1 METTARAHKQ
11 TTCPGNHPRST
22 PQKPMF
28 RTSVVT
34 CSRTHQGMD
43 PDGLENGGTPKKSHQ
58 RSQSTGCVLV
68 RKAQTTPHSQAT
80 APQAKDRWGLQG
92 RPRWGFKRHPRQG
105 VNVKSTW
112 SGCQAKQV
120 GNLSLFALLRPSG
133 SHTRSHGLS
142 SPTTENILCGGDPPR
157 GLSDETTSLGTMATA
172 MESQL
177 QPFNTSNL
185 DDFCSAND
193 FQKGSKGVVQ
203 QGELQGFWLQAI
215 QQHLP
220 KALDFIVVSF
230 FRWPC
235 YQIQADTPVDVWS
248 NHACQ
253 VALFFPSVRTACSG
267 GSIRSSPASGNAPL
281 GNQGTREPTGGILSK
296 VGQ

>member
-22 PQKPMF
+22 P
-28 RTSVVT
+28 
-34 CSRTHQGMD
+34 SRCFAQRSSRARGLIRGWIQTAWRMD
-43 PDGLENGGTPKKSHQ
+43 ALPKKSHQ

-68 RKAQTTPHSQAT
+68 RKAPTTPHSQAT
-80 APQAKDRWGLQG
+80 APQVKDRWGLQG

-120 GNLSLFALLRPSG
+120 GNLSLFCNTTPTMI
-133 SHTRSHGLS
+133 SHTR
-142 SPTTENILCGGDPPR
+142 PRRVIADDREVFLCGGDPPR
-157 GLSDETTSLGTMATA
+157 GLSDETTSLGAMTTAT
-172 MESQL
+172 ESQL
-177 QPFNTSNL
+177 QPFNTSHL

-193 FQKGSKGVVQ
+193 FEKGIKGVVQ

-230 FRWPC
+230 FR
-235 YQIQADTPVDVWS
+235 
-248 NHACQ
+248 
-253 VALFFPSVRTACSG
+253 
-267 GSIRSSPASGNAPL
+267 
-281 GNQGTREPTGGILSK
+281 
-296 VGQ
+296 